1 MSHPAFERSRCR
13 TGALALLG
21 AALGLGL
28 HAPPAHAGRGE
39 RACAPIMPAQ
49 RLTTERQVQLDG
61 ALSARVP
68 GMGQASVEGS
78 KVELEQAEVS
88 LLAGDELARAWTVY
102 QLCVLKEEGTITA
115 PTHDALLRQV
125 LGGPAASAPAGGG
138 AGASPAPITD
148 PVAGFVT
155 QPGVA
160 TLVIAQCPHRVARD
174 TTPAVRG
181 LVYWKINEHMVIR
194 GPGTGFAID
203 VPPGR
208 VSAAA
213 RYTSLRDQLEF
224 TVEAGQLYAL
234 VIDWQFGKVKNL
246 KGMTVRPAA
255 PGELGPALDQ
265 CLQRDRVEAQ
275 SGD

>member
-1 MSHPAFERSRCR
+1 MSIPRIAR
-13 TGALALLG
+13 ALTHAAAMAALLTG
-21 AALGLGL
+21 LAAGLS
-28 HAPPAHAGRGE
+28 APPAQAGRGE

-49 RLTTERQVQLDG
+49 RLTTERAVQIEG

-68 GMGQASVEGS
+68 GLGQASVEGS
-78 KVELEQAEVS
+78 KVELEQATVS

-115 PTHDALLRQV
+115 TTHDTLLRQV
-125 LGGPAASAPAGGG
+125 LGGPTTSAPAGGG
-138 AGASPAPITD
+138 AGAGPAPITD

-174 TTPAVRG
+174 TTPAVGG
-181 LVYWKINEHMVIR
+181 LVHWKINDRLITR

-203 VPPGR
+203 LPPGR

-234 VIDWQFGKVKNL
+234 VVDWEMTRMKRVKAMHL
-246 KGMTVRPAA
+246 RPAA
-255 PGELGPALDQ
+255 QGELGPVLDQ
-265 CLQRDRVEAQ
+265 CIKRDRVEAR
-275 SGD
+275 SGG

>member
-1 MSHPAFERSRCR
+1 MSTRRFAQ
-13 TGALALLG
+13 ALRRVAVP
-21 AALGLGL
+21 AALCAALPL
-28 HAPPAHAGRGE
+28 SLRAPPAHAGRGA
-39 RACAPIMPAQ
+39 RACAAIMPAQ
-49 RLTTERQVQLDG
+49 RLTTEREVQIEG

-68 GMGQASVEGS
+68 GLGQASVEGS
-78 KVELEQAEVS
+78 KVELEQATVS

-102 QLCVLKEEGTITA
+102 QLCVLKEEGTITG

-125 LGGPAASAPAGGG
+125 LGGAAAGAPATPGSG
-138 AGASPAPITD
+138 AGPAPITD

-174 TTPAVRG
+174 TTPAVGG
-181 LVYWKINEHMVIR
+181 LVHWKINDRLVTR

-203 VPPGR
+203 LPPGR

-234 VIDWQFGKVKNL
+234 VVDWEMTRMKRVKA
-246 KGMTVRPAA
+246 MHVRPAA
-255 PGELGPALDQ
+255 PGELGPVLDQ
-265 CLQRDRVEAQ
+265 CIKRDRVEAR